1 MSRRILSGVAQKMT
15 LLAGLGLLAAI
26 AVSAVSIAGAS
37 GVRTARADD
46 ARANT
51 AAQLVLRL
59 DTRASE
65 LKVDGYK
72 AIVRPDPREELAEL
86 ADDTAAPREFLAELN
101 ALGLTGQG
109 AAEIVDLTAKYEVYI
124 AAIDKFVRAAIAD
137 QVKTRAKWEDI
148 QTANDITDDAV
159 DAAKDALTARAAAAG
174 IAVDNAASRIVRT
187 AILSLVLAVLV
198 LSVAGW
204 LLARSIVGPLKRTV
218 AALRQVGEGDLTGH
232 LAVTGGGEVAEMSE
246 ALNATVAR
254 VRGTL
259 TSIAAASDQMAEA
272 SGDLSGLAGA
282 LESGAR
288 QTSEQ
293 AGIVLVAADRVSG
306 NIRTVAAGAEQM
318 SASIQEIAQNA
329 GHAQDVAT
337 EAVDAAAGATETVSR
352 LGESSNQIG
361 DVVKAITAIAEQTNL
376 LALNATIEAA
386 RAGEAGKGFAVV
398 ASEVKDLAQETAV
411 ATGNIARRVEAIQA
425 ETGGAIE
432 AIAGISAVIG
442 RISDYQ
448 TTIAAAVE
456 EQTAT
461 TNEMSRNVAQAA
473 DSSSEIATNIGGVA
487 TATDETTARVG
498 EARTAASRVQQT
510 STTLRE
516 LLAHFQL

>member
-1 MSRRILSGVAQKMT
+1 MSRRVLSGVAPKLT
-15 LLAGLGLLAAI
+15 LLAGLGLLASV
-26 AVSAVSIAGAS
+26 AVSVVSITGAA

-46 ARANT
+46 AKAD
-51 AAQLVLRL
+51 AAEKLVLRL

-72 AIVRPDPREELAEL
+72 AIVRPDPEAELAEL
-86 ADDTAAPREFLAELN
+86 ADDTAKPKELLAELN
-101 ALGLTGQG
+101 ALGLAGRG
-109 AAEIVDLTAKYEVYI
+109 AAEIADLTTKYDVYL

-137 QVKTRAKWEDI
+137 QVGTRAKWEDI
-148 QTANDITDDAV
+148 QAANDITDDAV
-159 DAAKDALTARAAAAG
+159 DAAKGELEARAAAAG
-174 IAVDNAASRIVRT
+174 VAVDNAANQIVRS
-187 AILSLVLAVLV
+187 AVLSLGLALLV

-204 LLARSIVGPLKRTV
+204 LLARSIVRPLKRTV
-218 AALRQVGEGDLTGH
+218 SALRQVGEGDLTGH
-232 LAVTGGGEVAEMSE
+232 LVVTGGGEVAEMSE

-254 VRGTL
+254 VRETL

-272 SGDLSGLAGA
+272 SGDLSSLAGA

-288 QTSEQ
+288 QTAEQ
-293 AGIVLVAADRVSG
+293 AGVVLVAADRVSG
-306 NIRTVAAGAEQM
+306 NIRTVAAGAEEM

-329 GHAQDVAT
+329 GRAQEVAA
-337 EAVDAAAGATETVSR
+337 EAVDAAAGATGTVSQ

-425 ETGGAIE
+425 ETGGAID

-442 RISDYQ
+442 RISDFQ

-473 DSSSEIATNIGGVA
+473 DGSGEIVTGISGVA
-487 TATDETTARVG
+487 TATDEATARVG
-498 EARTAASRVQQT
+498 EARTAAGHVQQT